1 MPTWWERGGEMP
13 SIEERV
19 AFLEGRFADN
29 VAATA
34 ELRASVNESRH
45 DSNTRFTQVSAS
57 VTELRH
63 DMNVRFTQVEARVD
77 DLRGDMNARFTQV
90 EARVDDLRGDMHARF
105 GRVDANAGE
114 LRGDMN
120 ARFAALDEK
129 LDRQF
134 SRLLGMQ
141 VAVLLAVVTA
151 LVGAYFR

>member
-13 SIEERV
+13 SLEERV
-19 AFLEGRFADN
+19 AFLEGRFADD

-34 ELRASVNESRH
+34 DLRTSVNESRH
-45 DSNTRFTQVSAS
+45 DTNSRF
-57 VTELRH
+57 TELRH
-63 DMNVRFTQVEARVD
+63 DMNARFTQLEASLDGLRSDMHGRFARVD
-77 DLRGDMNARFTQV
+77 ANATDLRGDMNARFAQV
-90 EARVDDLRGDMHARF
+90 D
-105 GRVDANAGE
+105 
-114 LRGDMN
+114 

-141 VAVLLAVVTA
+141 VAVLLAVVSA

>member
-1 MPTWWERGGEMP
+1 MP

-19 AFLEGRFADN
+19 AFLEGRFADD

-34 ELRASVNESRH
+34 DLRTSVNESRH
-45 DSNTRFTQVSAS
+45 DTNSRF
-57 VTELRH
+57 TELRH
-63 DMNVRFTQVEARVD
+63 
-77 DLRGDMNARFTQV
+77 
-90 EARVDDLRGDMHARF
+90 
-105 GRVDANAGE
+105 
-114 LRGDMN
+114 DMN

-141 VAVLLAVVTA
+141 VAVLLAVVSA

>member
-13 SIEERV
+13 SLEERV
-19 AFLEGRFADN
+19 AFLEGRFADD

-34 ELRASVNESRH
+34 DLRTSVNESRH
-45 DSNTRFTQVSAS
+45 ETNSRF
-57 VTELRH
+57 TELRH
-63 DMNVRFTQVEARVD
+63 
-77 DLRGDMNARFTQV
+77 DMNARFTQV
-90 EARVDDLRGDMHARF
+90 EASLDGLRSDMTARF
-105 GRVDANAGE
+105 AQVD
-114 LRGDMN
+114 

-141 VAVLLAVVTA
+141 VAVLLAVVSA

>member
-1 MPTWWERGGEMP
+1 MP

-19 AFLEGRFADN
+19 AFLEGRFADD

-34 ELRASVNESRH
+34 DLRTSVNESRH
-45 DSNTRFTQVSAS
+45 DTNSRF
-57 VTELRH
+57 TELRH
-63 DMNVRFTQVEARVD
+63 DMN
-77 DLRGDMNARFTQV
+77 ARFAQV
-90 EARVDDLRGDMHARF
+90 D
-105 GRVDANAGE
+105 
-114 LRGDMN
+114 

-141 VAVLLAVVTA
+141 VAVLLAVVSA

>member
-19 AFLEGRFADN
+19 AFLEGRFADD

-34 ELRASVNESRH
+34 DLRTSVNESRH
-45 DSNTRFTQVSAS
+45 DTNSRF
-57 VTELRH
+57 TELRH
-63 DMNVRFTQVEARVD
+63 
-77 DLRGDMNARFTQV
+77 
-90 EARVDDLRGDMHARF
+90 
-105 GRVDANAGE
+105 
-114 LRGDMN
+114 DMN

-141 VAVLLAVVTA
+141 VAVLLAVVSA

>member
-1 MPTWWERGGEMP
+1 MP

-19 AFLEGRFADN
+19 AFLEGRFPDD

-34 ELRASVNESRH
+34 DLRTSVNESRH
-45 DSNTRFTQVSAS
+45 DTNSRF
-57 VTELRH
+57 TELRH
-63 DMNVRFTQVEARVD
+63 DMN
-77 DLRGDMNARFTQV
+77 ARFTQA
-90 EARVDDLRGDMHARF
+90 ETGLDNLRS
-105 GRVDANAGE
+105 
-114 LRGDMN
+114 DMN

-141 VAVLLAVVTA
+141 VAVLLAVVSA